1 MPVEQLTP
9 ERIMYETEHVLQSH
23 EDLHSNQTFDVNLI
37 HVVKPEGLKGKKII
51 NISKCLREKHCF
63 IRILNKDELCV
74 ARAIVVGVA
83 RVKKDPRYSQML
95 RGRPIQRT
103 RALELHGK
111 AGAEL
116 KACGLDEVKRFQT
129 VLTDYQLV
137 IVSAQHYNSI
147 IYKGQNKNKFIC
159 T

>member
-23 EDLHSNQTFDVNLI
+23 EDLHSNKTFDVNLI

-51 NISKCLREKHCF
+51 NISKRLREKHCF

-83 RVKKDPRYSQML
+83 RVKKDPRYSQH
-95 RGRPIQRT
+95 
-103 RALELHGK
+103 A
-111 AGAEL
+111 
-116 KACGLDEVKRFQT
+116 
-129 VLTDYQLV
+129 
-137 IVSAQHYNSI
+137 
-147 IYKGQNKNKFIC
+147 
-159 T
+159 